1 MDEEVRSSPSSGVMK
16 PNPLS
21 ALNHLTV
28 PVAML
33 VADAEE
39 AKATTAG
46 AGPAGA
52 DCSNYHRQ

>member
-1 MDEEVRSSPSSGVMK
+1 MK

-33 VADAEE
+33 VLRVCGAANAEE
-39 AKATTAG
+39 AIGTTAG
-46 AGPAGA
+46 ARTELSPTEPVK
-52 DCSNYHRQ
+52 SNETAA